1 MAAGALRCQ
10 FGSRLSTTAC
20 PPAAVVVRRFTAAA
34 ALAAPAHAN
43 ALLASALRSN
53 PRSSALRT
61 ALTPRRTF
69 ASSSAQR
76 AASGG
81 WFGGMFA
88 KQDPPPAVTNP
99 EAPLPETTTTAAFP
113 AQPPVEPAAT
123 SLDAATTTTNTATT
137 AAADAPQQHFYDGI
151 ATGSLDLTSLEG
163 AWGPH
168 PIMRLESLFL
178 HLHESFPLLGS
189 PGLQWAVLIPVVTL
203 GLRFLLFPFL
213 VRSQK
218 NAARMATIQ
227 PHMVKGMQR
236 AKEAKE
242 AGDVHGQQMAQLEV
256 QQLMRKHKVNPIA
269 NLVFPVAQ
277 AAVFMTMFFALRGLS
292 GSGIESLHTEGFAWV
307 QDLAAAD
314 PYYILPVAST
324 ALTLLSLEL
333 GIDSNTQ
340 VQTAMTKTM
349 KGSFRVLMILG
360 LFVIKDFSAAILL
373 YWTTNNLIS
382 LLQTLTLKV
391 PFVRTVLNI
400 PTPPPKPQPGDK
412 DYVKEPTFAEAFR
425 NMQSSAM
432 EKVDRTRDDSYKL
445 EKLRRDFQDHQT
457 GSGGATTTTTSPNV
471 YTPRKPLSRPVSKSG
486 VRDLTTELLEDARGP
501 AADVIQAQAQPADAQ
516 LSAAE
521 AMRRRRVA
529 EARKRRL
536 QGR

>member
-1 MAAGALRCQ
+1 
-10 FGSRLSTTAC
+10 
-20 PPAAVVVRRFTAAA
+20 
-34 ALAAPAHAN
+34 
-43 ALLASALRSN
+43 
-53 PRSSALRT
+53 
-61 ALTPRRTF
+61 
-69 ASSSAQR
+69 
-76 AASGG
+76 
-81 WFGGMFA
+81 MFA
-88 KQDPPPAVTNP
+88 KQQQPDVVSPATAASDPVTAAPTTATADASVVASPTPLPLTATKPIEAVTTATEP
-99 EAPLPETTTTAAFP
+99 TTTTTTTTA
-113 AQPPVEPAAT
+113 V
-123 SLDAATTTTNTATT
+123 
-137 AAADAPQQHFYDGI
+137 QHVYDGI
-151 ATGSLDLTSLEG
+151 ATGTLDLSSLQG

-178 HLHESFPLLGS
+178 HLHESFPLFGS
-189 PGLQWAVLIPVVTL
+189 PGLQWAILIPVVTL

-227 PHMVKGMQR
+227 PHMVKGMAR

-256 QQLMRKHKVNPIA
+256 QQLMRKHNVNPIA

-292 GSGIESLHTEGFAWV
+292 GSGIESLHTEGFGWV

-382 LLQTLTLKV
+382 LIQTLTLKV
-391 PFVRTVLNI
+391 PFVRTLLNI

-425 NMQSSAM
+425 NMQTSAM
-432 EKVDRTRDDSYKL
+432 EKVDRTRDESYKL
-445 EKLRRDFQDHQT
+445 QKLTRDFEDHQT
-457 GSGGATTTTTSPNV
+457 GSTSASNV
-471 YTPRKPLSRPVSKSG
+471 YTPRKPLNRPVSKSG
-486 VRDLTTELLEDARGP
+486 VRDLTNELLEDARGP
-501 AADVIQAQAQPADAQ
+501 AADVIQASAAPSSSDSTD

>member
-1 MAAGALRCQ
+1 MAAPSSSLR
-10 FGSRLSTTAC
+10 R
-20 PPAAVVVRRFTAAA
+20 TAATHFS
-34 ALAAPAHAN
+34 PAHA
-43 ALLASALRSN
+43 A
-53 PRSSALRT
+53 ALRT
-61 ALTPRRTF
+61 ALFSTARLSLPTWSRSPLRRGF
-69 ASSSAQR
+69 ASSTSAR
-76 AASGG
+76 AG

-88 KQDPPPAVTNP
+88 KQDAQAPAQTTMPKEP
-99 EAPLPETTTTAAFP
+99 EAVIEQTTTTTTTAQDVLA
-113 AQPPVEPAAT
+113 
-123 SLDAATTTTNTATT
+123 TATT
-137 AAADAPQQHFYDGI
+137 ATTTAPETAATAATIIPESAPAQHFYDGI
-151 ATGSLDLTSLEG
+151 ATGSLDLTSLQG

-227 PHMVKGMQR
+227 PQMVKGMAR

-256 QQLMRKHKVNPIA
+256 QQLMQKHKVNPIA

-292 GSGIESLHTEGFAWV
+292 GSGIESLHSEGFAWV

-382 LLQTLTLKV
+382 LLQTLILKV
-391 PFVRTVLNI
+391 PFVRQTLNI

-432 EKVDRTRDDSYKL
+432 EKVDRTRDDTYKL
-445 EKLRRDFQDHQT
+445 EKLKRDFQDHQAGT
-457 GSGGATTTTTSPNV
+457 SSSGSNV
-471 YTPRKPLSRPVSKSG
+471 YTPRRPLSRPVSKSG
-486 VRDLTTELLEDARGP
+486 VRDLTNELLEGAKGP
-501 AADVIQAQAQPADAQ
+501 ASNVIQAQPAAEAQ